1 MRDKELRLRAPEP
14 EDLEVMYQ
22 MENDPSMWSVSCTT
36 VPYSR
41 FMLRQYIEQATGD
54 IFIDKQVRLMV
65 ECVDNGQVVG
75 CADLTNYEPLHGRA
89 EIGLAISPAFQGKG
103 IGGRV
108 LNLLCRYAFDFLHL
122 HQLVAYIPADN
133 EACLRMFYREGFTR
147 HLPLKEWLA
156 TSDGTYKDAV
166 VVQCLSDR
174 EIL

>member
-1 MRDKELRLRAPEP
+1 MRDNELRLRAPEP

-54 IFIDKQVRLMV
+54 IFTDNQVRLMA
-65 ECVDNGQVVG
+65 ECVDSGEVVG

-103 IGGRV
+103 IGGQV

-133 EACLRMFYREGFTR
+133 EACLRMFAREGFASQLR
-147 HLPLKEWLA
+147 LREWLQ
-156 TSDGTYKDAV
+156 GENGEYKDAV
-166 VVQCLSDR
+166 LIQCFN
-174 EIL
+174 EK